1 MPSLKLLIGFEAA
14 ARLCNYSRAADEL
27 YVSQSAVSHQIAQLE
42 KHVGQQLFR
51 RKGRGVELTV
61 AGRLLHESV
70 ARSFEVIR
78 GGLGRIETYLDTD
91 LVTLVCPASI
101 AHGWLQSRMV
111 QLIKE
116 LPNLRPIISIDETA
130 RYVDEMDVD
139 IAISRE
145 PLKQQGVFEA
155 PFLTDESLVVCTR
168 PLHAQLSKLDVHA
181 YPQHVGLLC
190 LEQDLTGETSGPF
203 IRENLGA
210 FQKVAIY
217 DDPRLLLDA
226 AHRGMGIALISK
238 LLADDALAR
247 KVLVPMPK
255 IPRLPGRTVWI
266 SRLEAES
273 RSPLVR
279 GVFDAL
285 MRHAQKAEQT

>member
-101 AHGWLQSRMV
+101 AHGCW
-111 QLIKE
+111 
-116 LPNLRPIISIDETA
+116 RP
-130 RYVDEMDVD
+130 
-139 IAISRE
+139 
-145 PLKQQGVFEA
+145 P
-155 PFLTDESLVVCTR
+155 
-168 PLHAQLSKLDVHA
+168 
-181 YPQHVGLLC
+181 
-190 LEQDLTGETSGPF
+190 
-203 IRENLGA
+203 
-210 FQKVAIY
+210 
-217 DDPRLLLDA
+217 PRAWPDC
-226 AHRGMGIALISK
+226 
-238 LLADDALAR
+238 
-247 KVLVPMPK
+247 
-255 IPRLPGRTVWI
+255 
-266 SRLEAES
+266 
-273 RSPLVR
+273 
-279 GVFDAL
+279 
-285 MRHAQKAEQT
+285 